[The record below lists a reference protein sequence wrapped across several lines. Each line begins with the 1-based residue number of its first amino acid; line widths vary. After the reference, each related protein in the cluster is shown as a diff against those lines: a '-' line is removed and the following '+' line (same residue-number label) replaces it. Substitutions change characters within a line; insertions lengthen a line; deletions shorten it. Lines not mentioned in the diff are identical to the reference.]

1 MNKSKILLL
10 SLTFLF
16 LFSGSVFGEGKKEY
30 YDNGKFWSKG
40 PLKSETPYNGMG
52 TGWYETGQKEYEV
65 NYKNGYK
72 DGIESWWYKSG
83 RKQKRIGWKNG
94 NAEGLIVI
102 WFESG
107 QKKFEA
113 HYKNGKQDGI
123 EREWV
128 PYYHKYPQLHEGPT
142 TYRKLYETH
151 YKDGLENGVRI
162 EWNNEGRLTFKGNF
176 VNGAEEIK

>member
-40 PLKSETPYNGMG
+40 PLKSETPHNGLG
-52 TGWYETGQKEYEV
+52 TGWYETGQKKYEV

-72 DGIESWWYKSG
+72 DGIESWWHESG
-83 RKQKRIGWKNG
+83 RKRKRINWNNG
-94 NAEGLIVI
+94 NAEGAFII
-102 WFESG
+102 WFQSG
-107 QKKFEA
+107 DKRYEA
-113 HYKNGKQDGI
+113 HYKNGEKDGV
-123 EREWV
+123 EREWT

-151 YKDGLENGVRI
+151 YKNGLENGVRK
-162 EWNNEGRLTFKGNF
+162 EWNNDGRLTFEGNF